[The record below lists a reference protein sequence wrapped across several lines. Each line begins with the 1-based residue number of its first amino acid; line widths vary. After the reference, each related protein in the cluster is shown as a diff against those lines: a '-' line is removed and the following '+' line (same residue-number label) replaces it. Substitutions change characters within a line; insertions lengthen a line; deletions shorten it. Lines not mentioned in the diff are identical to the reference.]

1 MASKLA
7 FRDRHNGCRLTE
19 AGVSLEKQLQRRT
32 ASDAFYKVVAPD
44 CLWSFNDGRT
54 ITKSLTPDHTEQ

>member
-19 AGVSLEKQLQRRT
+19 AGVSLEKQLQRRA
-32 ASDAFYKVVAPD
+32 ASEALCKGDAPD
-44 CLWSFNDGRT
+44 FLWSFNDGRT
-54 ITKSLTPDHTEQ
+54 ITKPLTPDHTEQ